1 MKNILLQLSLSL
13 LILQSCAPKEPT
25 VLQFENEALRKTFSQ
40 PRQPDAIS
48 VELYG
53 KEQAALLN
61 DPAGLPYF
69 EAVINGQLLT
79 AADPVWVFESQ
90 QSRSMGNGGTEYELR
105 YRAATGPAEGLVVL
119 IHQQL
124 FPESPIVR
132 EKLELLAD
140 AKNRFT
146 LNKKDGELHF
156 RFPQYRL
163 RTEQAGE
170 PQTTEIRIASW
181 NHKPIT
187 FAKAGDAPGKSNHM
201 YYPDVRT
208 AAPDA
213 PNDRPAKGP
222 FRIIHNKDWSFGL
235 AYEHASQDNTNG
247 LLDTEKKAADG
258 RIVDAMQGTKGVF
271 NFDIKD
277 EDFQFLGIGAEAQAA
292 GIDASVQA
300 MRGAYLEGEP
310 IDAQHPYASV
320 WTAHFHHT
328 GPAFEDSKAL
338 IRDYLLNKICERPA
352 SRKPEFYY
360 NTWGMQRASKEL
372 RGVLTYENLFREIEH
387 AADLGADIF
396 VLDDGWEEKHGD
408 WTPHRER
415 LPQGLG
421 PIREKLEQHG
431 LKMGIW
437 LSPPTV
443 DNTTARYHAHPEW
456 VIKDSEN
463 NPIAAQWGH
472 CGFDMVSGFQQVFID
487 DCKRLIDQG
496 ARFFKWDAINTFF
509 SDLPGLHHG
518 DTTHSEAERRAR
530 YEYLLPIYVTEAM
543 RILTEYEPE
552 LIIEV
557 DLTEARRVMTGLAPL
572 SQGKLFWMNNGASGY
587 NDYGPYRAQSMRT
600 IPNEFAGII
609 PLELFT
615 YANYPHDLAN
625 SLDYNI
631 HTSLIAGHGYWG
643 KLDLTT
649 ADVRQQV
656 GAKTALAK
664 RVLPYLTDIAPEVEG
679 EVGASPEVYRMV
691 NAEAGAGQVFAF
703 TTEPVAVLDQKV
715 KINTEKVGAILHAP
729 FELGE
734 QEARLQF
741 TLDKPYATA
750 AAFLLPVGEEGI
762 QATAS
767 DSPLLSWE
775 AEGTAVTYHTAG
787 DGVQTIRWPGA
798 LGVPRV
804 KGATVLAQTENP
816 THLLL
821 KLESK
826 SGDKVEIEATN

>member
-1 MKNILLQLSLSL
+1 MKNTLLQLGLAL
-13 LILQSCAPKEPT
+13 LLLQSCAPKEPT

-40 PRQPDAIS
+40 PRHPDAIS
-48 VELYG
+48 VELYD
-53 KEQAALLN
+53 KQQEVFLN
-61 DPAGLPYF
+61 NPAGLPYF
-69 EAVINGQLLT
+69 EAVINGQILS

-119 IHQQL
+119 IRQQL
-124 FPESPIVR
+124 FPGSPIVR

-140 AKNRFT
+140 AENRFN

-163 RTEQAGE
+163 RTAQAGK
-170 PQTTEIRIASW
+170 PQTTEIRIATW

-187 FAKAGDAPGKSNHM
+187 FAKAGDPPGKSNHM
-201 YYPDVRT
+201 YYPDVRA

-213 PNDRPAKGP
+213 PGDRPAKGP
-222 FRIIHNKDWSFGL
+222 FRIIHNNDWSFGL

-247 LLDTEKKAADG
+247 LLDIKKKAEDG
-258 RIVDAMQGTKGVF
+258 RIVDAMQGIKGVF
-271 NFDIKD
+271 NFEIKD
-277 EDFQFLGIGAEAQAA
+277 EDFQFLGIGAVAQAQ

-300 MRGAYLEGEP
+300 MRGAYLDGEP
-310 IDAQHPYASV
+310 IDARHPYASV

-328 GPAFEDSKAL
+328 GPALEDSKAL
-338 IRDYLLNKICERPA
+338 IRDYLLNKICEHPA

-360 NTWGMQRASKEL
+360 NTWGMQRASEEL

-415 LPQGLG
+415 LSQGLG

-437 LSPPTV
+437 LSPPTI
-443 DNTTARYHAHPEW
+443 DSTTERYHAHPEW
-456 VIKDSEN
+456 VVKDSEG

-472 CGFDMVSGFQQVFID
+472 CGFDMVSGFQQVFIE

-518 DTTHSEAERRAR
+518 DSTYTASERRAR

-615 YANYPHDLAN
+615 YANYPHDLEG

-649 ADVRQQV
+649 ADVRQKV
-656 GAKTALAK
+656 GAKTKLSK
-664 RVLPYLTDIAPEVEG
+664 QVLPYLTDIAPEVEG
-679 EVGASPEVYRMV
+679 KVGASPEVYRMI

-703 TTEPVAVLDQKV
+703 TTEPVAALNQKV
-715 KINTEKVGAILHAP
+715 KVNTENVGAILHTP
-729 FELGE
+729 FELSE

-741 TLDKPYATA
+741 TLDQPYASG
-750 AAFLLPVGEEGI
+750 AAFLLPIGEKGI
-762 QATAS
+762 QITAS

-775 AEGTAVTYHTAG
+775 VEAAGVAYHTAG
-787 DGVQTIRWPGA
+787 DGVQTIRWPEELGSPTVTGA
-798 LGVPRV
+798 V
-804 KGATVLAQTENP
+804 VLEKTKNS
-816 THLLL
+816 THLLF

-826 SGDKVEIEATN
+826 SGDKVKIKAPN